1 MNAFAEASV
10 RGGLGLT
17 EESQDTFD
25 VEARGGNDSGIREVH
40 GAEADAL
47 LLKCANTKK
56 VRGRVVVGKCFLI
69 ILFYT
74 ALGWSTFSPIF
85 GWTMIDSFYF
95 AMVTVTTVGYGDL
108 TPEDDAGQ
116 QIFVAFYAF
125 LGVAFLATI
134 LSELSTRI
142 VRFAN
147 KIAQRARLESMKQSA
162 LLVEQAMQTKH
173 GKARASVGFSV
184 HAKEAQ
190 LLAQAVKTAHWMR
203 TNYRVAKRHYGVL
216 VDLLLI
222 MMQIVGVWFAG
233 AAILVKTE
241 GFTLRQSL
249 YCCVITSLS
258 VGYGDYFPVTQIG
271 RLAFAFYIP
280 ASVTI
285 VMTCV
290 GQLLAVFRQI
300 RTTHAVKLEPL
311 TKIFSLDADGDGQV
325 SESEYVLFMLA
336 ETREVDMAVIAG
348 LKEQFRALDHDKSG
362 GLSREDFPSVLEVQ
376 TTSVVYENT
385 IQSVA
390 WKVIPKKSQDK
401 TRISAEEVPARL
413 EPAHGIHLAS
423 TAAVKTKPQPLPQ
436 VPRSPPRNEPTTVS
450 PIHAKRGVKFNQ
462 PSPPR
467 LSRNSSEHSFLSV
480 DLKASNAHQ
489 LSEAGG
495 RLWV

>member
-1 MNAFAEASV
+1 MFCYSAIQKRTVTPDPIPESAHV
-10 RGGLGLT
+10 RGTGCRNAQNDTNSSRRAKYSRNPAQNRSALGRWTAHGAL
-17 EESQDTFD
+17 
-25 VEARGGNDSGIREVH
+25 VAAARG
-40 GAEADAL
+40 
-47 LLKCANTKK
+47 
-56 VRGRVVVGKCFLI
+56 
-69 ILFYT
+69 
-74 ALGWSTFSPIF
+74 
-85 GWTMIDSFYF
+85 TM
-95 AMVTVTTVGYGDL
+95 
-108 TPEDDAGQ
+108 
-116 QIFVAFYAF
+116 
-125 LGVAFLATI
+125 
-134 LSELSTRI
+134 
-142 VRFAN
+142 
-147 KIAQRARLESMKQSA
+147 
-162 LLVEQAMQTKH
+162 
-173 GKARASVGFSV
+173 
-184 HAKEAQ
+184 
-190 LLAQAVKTAHWMR
+190 
-203 TNYRVAKRHYGVL
+203 
-216 VDLLLI
+216 
-222 MMQIVGVWFAG
+222 
-233 AAILVKTE
+233 
-241 GFTLRQSL
+241 
-249 YCCVITSLS
+249 
-258 VGYGDYFPVTQIG
+258 
-271 RLAFAFYIP
+271 P